1 MRARGDGRAT
11 FEWLVLPVLLGV
23 ACATLYWIAASD
35 VRWHDALDYR
45 RMAIANGQWWRLF
58 TAHLMH
64 VNAAHEVLDVA
75 GLLLVAWIFAR
86 ELDGRRQALALL
98 IGAASVDVG
107 LWFFHPDVER
117 YVGLSGALHALF
129 AAGATGWLLAKSG
142 FHLADSH
149 PAGPHPTGPHPTG
162 PHPTAARPDATLR
175 MRRIWGAALLVGL
188 VAKLVLESAGD
199 AFWLHAASFD
209 VVTAAHRWG
218 SAGGALY
225 AIARGLTMR
234 IRKRPGM

>member
-1 MRARGDGRAT
+1 M
-11 FEWLVLPVLLGV
+11 
-23 ACATLYWIAASD
+23 LYWIAATD
-35 VRWHDALDYR
+35 ARWHEALDYR
-45 RMAIANGQWWRLF
+45 RIAIANGQWWRLV

-64 VNAAHEVLDVA
+64 VNAIHAALDVT
-75 GLLLVAWIFAR
+75 GLLLVAWIFGA

-107 LWFFHPDVER
+107 LWFFHPEVDR

-129 AAGATGWLLAKSG
+129 AAGAVGWLLARK
-142 FHLADSH
+142 
-149 PAGPHPTGPHPTG
+149 PTP
-162 PHPTAARPDATLR
+162 RSDATLR
-175 MRRIWGAALLVGL
+175 MRRTWGTALLVGL

-199 AFWLHAASFD
+199 AFWLQAASFD

-225 AIARGLTMR
+225 GVARALAMR
-234 IRKRPGM
+234 FGKRRA